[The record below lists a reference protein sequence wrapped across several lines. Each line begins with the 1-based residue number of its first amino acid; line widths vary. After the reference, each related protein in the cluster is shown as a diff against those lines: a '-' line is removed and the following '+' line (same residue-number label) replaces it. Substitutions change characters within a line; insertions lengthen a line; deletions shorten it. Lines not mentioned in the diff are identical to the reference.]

1 MIDLR
6 SDTVTQPS
14 PAMKEAMAKAPLG
27 DDVYG
32 EDPTV
37 NKLQEL
43 AAEKLGKEAALFV
56 SSGTQGN
63 LLSLL
68 SHCQRGEEYIA
79 GQTAHC
85 YKYEAGGAA
94 VLGSLQPQP
103 IEFNDDGTLPLDKV
117 ASVIKPDDVHFAQ
130 ARLLCLENTQGGK
143 VLPLSYLAEAKA
155 LVDEH
160 GLNLHLDGARVFNA
174 AVKLNVDI
182 QEISQH
188 FDSVSFCLSKG
199 LSAPIGSVIA
209 GSEEF
214 ITRAH
219 RLRKLVGGAMRQ
231 VGVIASAGIVA
242 LTEMVERLEDDHTNA
257 RTLAEGLA
265 DMPGFTIDLDNVQ
278 TNMVFITLD
287 PAMVG
292 KFSPFM
298 REQGVIIG
306 DGPYPVRAV
315 THYGIE
321 AEDVDRVLDAA
332 NACSREFMA

>member
-1 MIDLR
+1 MDLR